1 MMYARVLDSEEMER
15 KKESRKRERE
25 EEEETRDEPI
35 TLVTND
41 CNV

>member
-1 MMYARVLDSEEMER
+1 MYARVLDSEEMER

-35 TLVTND
+35 TLVMND

>member
-1 MMYARVLDSEEMER
+1 MMYAGVLDSEEMER